1 MAQNVNP
8 KVCDALKQV
17 QAATMDPTV
26 VVMEGKGK
34 AFQSISQSMSIAVQD
49 AVDYMRN
56 VSTMSATAQGVAMA
70 KFLETKNPLY
80 LTTAMADA
88 QKIAANAA
96 AAFALIGA
104 NAKEVL
110 GQFDPTSGG

>member
-1 MAQNVNP
+1 MADNVNP
-8 KVCDALKQV
+8 QITDALNQI
-17 QAATMDPTV
+17 QTATMDPSV
-26 VVMEGKGK
+26 VIMEGKGK
-34 AFQSISQSMSIAVQD
+34 AFQSISQSMAIAVQD

-80 LTTAMADA
+80 LTQAMKDA
-88 QKIAANAA
+88 QTMASNAA
-96 AAFALIGA
+96 TSFATIST

-110 GQFDPTSGG
+110 GRFNPVS

>member
-1 MAQNVNP
+1 MPDNVNSQ
-8 KVCDALKQV
+8 VTDALTQV
-17 QAATMDPTV
+17 QTATMDPSV
-26 VVMEGKGK
+26 VIMEGKGK
-34 AFQSISQSMSIAVQD
+34 AFQSISQSMAIAVQD

-80 LTTAMADA
+80 LTQAMKDA
-88 QKIAANAA
+88 QTMAANAA
-96 AAFALIGA
+96 QSFALIGS

-110 GQFDPTSGG
+110 GKFDPLS